1 MPFYRVNGTLVHLKL
16 TNTKKRPAPGHC
28 LCDMGPGLSRCLA
41 MATILCDF
49 PVDGTT
55 CDMPLCADHA
65 TEVGLDRHY
74 CPRHAGQTP
83 NEPELF

>member
-1 MPFYRVNGTLVHLKL
+1 MPLYRVNGTLVHLKL
-16 TNTKKRPAPGHC
+16 SGRKDKHPKACR
-28 LCDMGPGLSRCLA
+28 CDLGPGLGRCLA
-41 MATILCDF
+41 MASILCDF

-55 CDMPLCADHA
+55 CDMPLCTDHA